1 MPARSTTPAS
11 NQTADKLLSVMEA
24 FACQPEPVKLSDLA
38 RELDMNV
45 STLYRFT
52 SSLQKC
58 GYVNQLADG
67 RYEISLKLCYLAD
80 RIQRRKDVTLIL
92 HPFASEAC
100 SIFGESAHIA
110 VQDGPMIVYTDNV
123 VSQAQTLTI
132 QQHIGKTA
140 PMYVT
145 GIGKLF
151 LSQMD
156 EKALD
161 DYIEKSGLKAYTPNT
176 ITTKDAMLSEFAFL
190 RENGFLYDNEE
201 CEPGVRCVA
210 VPVRDFTGRIVAGIS
225 ISGPAPRLTDDAV
238 ARHIGAF
245 KDIASRASEALGYM
259 GQDK

>member
-1 MPARSTTPAS
+1 
-11 NQTADKLLSVMEA
+11 
-24 FACQPEPVKLSDLA
+24 
-38 RELDMNV
+38 
-45 STLYRFT
+45 
-52 SSLQKC
+52 
-58 GYVNQLADG
+58 
-67 RYEISLKLCYLAD
+67 
-80 RIQRRKDVTLIL
+80 
-92 HPFASEAC
+92 
-100 SIFGESAHIA
+100 
-110 VQDGPMIVYTDNV
+110 
-123 VSQAQTLTI
+123 
-132 QQHIGKTA
+132 
-140 PMYVT
+140 
-145 GIGKLF
+145 GKLF

-161 DYIEKSGLKAYTPNT
+161 DYIEKSGLKAYTANT

-245 KDIASRASEALGYM
+245 KDISSRASEALGYM